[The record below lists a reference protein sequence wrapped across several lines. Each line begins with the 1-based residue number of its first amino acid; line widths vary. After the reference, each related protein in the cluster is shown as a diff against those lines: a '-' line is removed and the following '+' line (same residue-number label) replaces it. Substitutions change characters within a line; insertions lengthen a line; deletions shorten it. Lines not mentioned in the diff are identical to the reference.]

1 MKETARE
8 RERARGRARESVQTS
23 RVSTKMNETTEI
35 TITTITFKRR
45 GPQLKKLQVPNNK
58 SEGERETERG
68 GKRGRHTCICICN

>member
-1 MKETARE
+1 MVERDSETE
-8 RERARGRARESVQTS
+8 RERGRARESVQTS

-58 SEGERETERG
+58 SEGERERER
-68 GKRGRHTCICICN
+68 RS